1 MLSFPPRK
9 GGIPLAWR
17 WLAGRL
23 PGRLAGR
30 LVGRLPEVGREA
42 AGGWSG
48 DCPGGPSRE
57 AGLYFSLLT

>member
-30 LVGRLPEVGREA
+30 LVGRLPEVGREIA
-42 AGGWSG
+42 
-48 DCPGGPSRE
+48 RE
-57 AGLYFSLLT
+57 VRPARLDFIFLC